1 MAMTPRKTRNF
12 AATLLLLAVVLS
24 SAALAKDTPKA
35 RTQPRAASALPF
47 APSEQLVYEGEF
59 SKMLLR
65 GIDVAELRFKASRP
79 APAAAT
85 APPGEADA
93 QTQTTPAANTQP
105 LILSTE
111 VISKGFFSKL
121 FGVNFH
127 FRAETQVEPND
138 FYVLRSTKIDEQG
151 KRLRTSETVFD
162 AEAKKVEYT
171 ERDPNNAGQPARVI
185 TAALEGPTQD
195 IVSAIYFLR
204 TLDLTPG
211 QSFVIPISDS
221 GRVYQV
227 PARVVAE
234 KKKVKSIVGK
244 VAVVRIDVDLFGPG
258 RPVEE
263 GKGKMSIWVTD
274 DERRIP
280 IKARLSHDIGQLDI
294 TLKSIQRDA
303 PQVAANQAGQ

>member
-1 MAMTPRKTRNF
+1 MAMTPRKNRTF
-12 AATLLLLAVVLS
+12 VAAVLLFAVVLS
-24 SAALAKDTPKA
+24 SAVLAKDTPKE
-35 RTQPRAASALPF
+35 RTQPRPASAMPF

-59 SKMLLR
+59 TKLLLR

-79 APAAAT
+79 APAT
-85 APPGEADA
+85 TTNAPPAEGDS
-93 QTQTTPAANTQP
+93 QTPAASAQP
-105 LILSTE
+105 LLLSTE

-127 FRAETQVEPND
+127 FRAETQVEPNA
-138 FYVLRSTKIDEQG
+138 FYALRSTKTDEQG

-162 AEAKKVEYT
+162 QEARKVEYT

-211 QSFVIPISDS
+211 NSFVIPISDS

-227 PARVVAE
+227 PASVVAE
-234 KKKVKSIVGK
+234 KKKMKSIVGK
-244 VAVVRIDVDLFGPG
+244 VSVVRIDVEIFGPG

-263 GKGKMSIWVTD
+263 GKGKMAIWVTD

-294 TLKSIQRDA
+294 TLKSMQRDL
-303 PQVAANQAGQ
+303 PQVASNQVGQ